1 MRSLPIIAK
10 IVSDK
15 LSAPEAERLI
25 ESYISNSLPKQ
36 KRERAKKKK
45 PAVFGKLGDIK
56 MLFNTLDKAVRMLN
70 SSGYSAKWEK
80 VECEECLTVTIK
92 VLARQ

>member
-1 MRSLPIIAK
+1 MPIIAK

-56 MLFNTLDKAVRMLN
+56 MLFNTLDKAVTLLKAA
-70 SSGYSAKWEK
+70 GYTASWQKTELENALE
-80 VECEECLTVTIK
+80 IK
-92 VLARQ
+92 LVVRK